1 MFLLLWVFGAFS
13 NTAILRGKPAL
24 TIESGGM
31 AVTDEESIARIERGI
46 AGVLRHLGMRP
57 DGPPPVAQPIWIHR
71 SEVLRAS
78 NTGIFHP
85 AVERGHTVA
94 QGTIV
99 GRITDFHGKVVE
111 EIRAPFGGEI
121 LYVIGTPPI
130 SKGEPVA
137 MVGAIGAAPQ

>member
-1 MFLLLWVFGAFS
+1 MPGSSAGSPAFCVISACGA
-13 NTAILRGKPAL
+13 
-24 TIESGGM
+24 
-31 AVTDEESIARIERGI
+31 
-46 AGVLRHLGMRP
+46 
-57 DGPPPVAQPIWIHR
+57 DGPPPVAQPIWIQR

-78 NTGIFHP
+78 NTGIFHA

-137 MVGAIGAAPQ
+137 MVGAIGAAHSDDRLPPRTDREEAARPKASAKR